1 MIPNRKSLVVI
12 TNTYLIY
19 MRAFNFLEM
28 LAENSPEKSLLMSEK
43 LSNILTYH
51 VLKFNVEDAKH
62 VEHSTKELKQA
73 NMGSSE

>member
-1 MIPNRKSLVVI
+1 VVI

-43 LSNILTYH
+43 LSNILTYQ
-51 VLKFNVEDAKH
+51 VLKFNVEDAKD